1 MVSDETVGVVPGD
14 VEEEGRSD
22 GRLLAGHD
30 EGVQRYLREIGKV
43 SLLTGRDEVEIG
55 QRIEAALRDL
65 LRALARVP
73 MAMAALSAL
82 AERVRRGEVDVD
94 GVLESPQALAGP
106 AGPRRARSPSGA
118 GGAGSAGCGIGPPAG
133 PAGRT
138 PSRGSRCVR
147 RWWRRSRPTCAGSTP
162 GSSPSRPAL
171 RTRPRRV
178 ATGAPWRSESACR
191 SRGSA
196 P

>member
-94 GVLESPQALAGP
+94 GVLESPEARAGP
-106 AGPRRARSPSGA
+106 SGPEPRRRLGGRLRRLRHRSA
-118 GGAGSAGCGIGPPAG
+118 
-133 PAGRT
+133 
-138 PSRGSRCVR
+138 
-147 RWWRRSRPTCAGSTP
+147 RRSGRADPLEGIP
-162 GSSPSRPAL
+162 LRPAVVEEIAADVRGQYARL
-171 RTRPRRV
+171 LALEARV
-178 ATGAPWRSESACR
+178 ADSPAARRDRRAVEER
-191 SRGSA
+191 V
-196 P
+196 